1 LQSPQAISK
10 LYPFYETKREQNILL
25 HQGRQMKKISM
36 IALGISLTLGL
47 SACNPTSKSET
58 ATAAALASETP
69 ITSGIDLTAVDQS
82 VHAQDDFFRHVNG
95 TWLTQTEIPA
105 DKSRY
110 GLFNVLY
117 DETQENLKT
126 LIQESANT
134 DAEKGSNTQK
144 LGDMYNSYMN
154 VNLSN
159 EKGILPLQFL
169 LDTISKAED
178 MPQLS
183 KVFGELYVLGVGGV
197 FNFYTS
203 PDAKDPEM
211 TAMYLYQSGLTLPD
225 RDYYSK
231 DEEKFVNFRTA
242 TEKYM
247 ADILTKAGHKSGA
260 DAASKIIALE
270 KDIAAKHLSRV
281 ESRDAEKNYSKQSTT
296 QVKELLG
303 SFDWQ
308 TYADASG
315 VGQVSDMVVRNMPYF
330 EKIAGIF
337 SAHELQT
344 WKDYLTFNLVDTYA
358 SRLSQDM
365 VDLHFDFHSTTLNG
379 IPEQSPRWKRA
390 VDATSSILGEVLG
403 QQYVERHFTP
413 ESKTKMDVL
422 VQNLTKAYGVSIN
435 QLEWMTPETKK
446 AALEKLAAFT
456 PKIGYPDK
464 WRDYSD
470 LEIKADDL
478 IGNYI
483 RYSTFDHF
491 EDTNKI
497 GKPVDKSDW
506 AMTPQ
511 TINAYY
517 HPVRNEIVFP
527 AGILQSPFFD
537 MNADDAVNYGAIGA
551 VIGHEIGHGFDDQ
564 GSKYDGQGNL
574 RNWWT
579 DEDRAAF
586 DILGKKLVA
595 QFNKFEPIE
604 GQNINGKL
612 TLGENIGDLAG
623 VAIGYKAYQMSL
635 NSKVAPVIDGLTG
648 DQRFF
653 MGYAQVWRNKSRDD
667 ALRAQLI
674 SDSHSPGE
682 FRVNGIVGN
691 VDAFYQ
697 AFDVKEGDAMYMKP
711 DDRVK
716 IW

>member
-1 LQSPQAISK
+1 MMIGNIAP
-10 LYPFYETKREQNILL
+10 YE
-25 HQGRQMKKISM
+25 GRQMKKFNIVALSVSL
-36 IALGISLTLGL
+36 ALGF
-47 SACNPTSKSET
+47 SACTPASKPESTSVEAAVSE
-58 ATAAALASETP
+58 APL
-69 ITSGIDLTAVDQS
+69 TSGIDLTAVDPN
-82 VHAQDDFFRHVNG
+82 VRAQDDFFRYVNG
-95 TWLTQTEIPA
+95 AWLTQTEIPA
-105 DKSRY
+105 DKSSY

-117 DETQENLKT
+117 DDTQENLKK
-126 LIQESANT
+126 LIQESAST
-134 DAEKGSNTQK
+134 QAEKGSNTQK

-154 VNLSN
+154 VDLAN
-159 EKGILPLQFL
+159 ERGISPLQPL
-169 LDTISKAED
+169 LDNISSIEN
-178 MPQLS
+178 MQQLS
-183 KVFGELYVLGVGGV
+183 KVFGELLVIGVGGA

-203 PDAKDPEM
+203 PDAKNPDVV
-211 TAMYLYQSGLTLPD
+211 TMYLYQSGLTLPD

-231 DEEKFVNFRTA
+231 EEEKFVNYRAA

-247 ADILTKAGHKSGA
+247 AEILSKAGHGSSA
-260 DAASKIIALE
+260 DAAAKIMALE
-270 KDIAAKHLSRV
+270 KDIASKHLSRV
-281 ESRDAEKNYSKQSTT
+281 DSRDAEKNYNKRSAE
-296 QVKELLG
+296 QVQALLG

-308 TYADASG
+308 AYANASG
-315 VGQVSDMVVRNMPYF
+315 VGEVDDMVVRNMPYF

-337 SAHELQT
+337 ATHDLQT
-344 WKDYLTFNLVDTYA
+344 WKDYLTFNLVDSYA

-379 IPEQSPRWKRA
+379 IPEQRPRWKRA
-390 VDATSSILGEVLG
+390 VAATSGVLGEVLG

-413 ESKTKMDVL
+413 EAKAKMDAL
-422 VQNLTKAYGVSIN
+422 VQNLTKAYGDSIK
-435 QLEWMTPETKK
+435 QLDWMTAETKT

-464 WRDYSD
+464 WRDYSE

-478 IGNYI
+478 VGNYI
-483 RYSTFDHF
+483 RYATFDHF

-497 GKPVDKSDW
+497 GEPVDKADW
-506 AMTPQ
+506 GMTPQ

-527 AGILQSPFFD
+527 AGILQAPFFD

-574 RNWWT
+574 RSWWT

-586 DILGKKLVA
+586 DVLGKKLVD
-595 QFNKFEPIE
+595 QFNQFEAIE
-604 GQNINGKL
+604 GQNVNGEL

-623 VAIGYKAYQMSL
+623 VTIGYKAYQMSL
-635 NSKVAPVIDGLTG
+635 NGKDAPVIDGLTG
-648 DQRFF
+648 NQRFF
-653 MGYAQVWRNKSRDD
+653 MGYAQVWRSKAREERIR
-667 ALRAQLI
+667 ALLL

-691 VDAFYQ
+691 VDAFYE
-697 AFDVKEGDAMYMKP
+697 AFDVKEGDAMYLKP
-711 DDRVK
+711 EDRVK

>member
-1 LQSPQAISK
+1 
-10 LYPFYETKREQNILL
+10 
-25 HQGRQMKKISM
+25 MKKINM
-36 IALGISLTLGL
+36 LALSVSLALGL
-47 SACNPTSKSET
+47 SACSPASKSDSTTVE
-58 ATAAALASETP
+58 AAVSEIP
-69 ITSGIDLTAVDQS
+69 LISGIDLTAVDQN
-82 VHAQDDFFRHVNG
+82 VRAQDDFFRHVNG
-95 TWLTQTEIPA
+95 AWLTQTEIPA
-105 DKSRY
+105 DKSSY

-117 DETQENLKT
+117 DDTQENLKT

-134 DAEKGSNTQK
+134 KAEKGSNTQK

-154 VNLSN
+154 VELAN
-159 EKGILPLQFL
+159 EKGITPLQPL
-169 LDTISKAED
+169 LDNISSAEN
-178 MPQLS
+178 MQQLS
-183 KVFGELYVLGVGGV
+183 KVFGELYVLGVSGA

-203 PDAKDPEM
+203 PDAKDPEVV
-211 TAMYLYQSGLTLPD
+211 TMYLYQSGLTLPD

-231 DEEKFVNFRTA
+231 EEEKFVDFRAA

-247 ADILTKAGHKSGA
+247 AEILTKAGHESGT
-260 DAASKIIALE
+260 DAASKIMVLE
-270 KDIAAKHLSRV
+270 KDIAGKHLSRV
-281 ESRDAEKNYSKQSTT
+281 ESRDAEKNYNKQSAA
-296 QVKELLG
+296 QVKTLLG

-308 TYADASG
+308 AYADASG

-330 EKIAGIF
+330 QEMAEIF
-337 SAHELQT
+337 AAHDLQT

-365 VDLHFDFHSTTLNG
+365 VDLHFAFHSTTLSG
-379 IPEQSPRWKRA
+379 IPEQRPRWKRA
-390 VDATSSILGEVLG
+390 VAATSSVLGEVLG

-413 ESKTKMDVL
+413 EAKAKMDAL
-422 VQNLTKAYGVSIN
+422 VQNLTKAYGDSIQ
-435 QLEWMTPETKK
+435 QLEWMTAATKT

-464 WRDYSD
+464 WRDYAS

-478 IGNYI
+478 VGNYI

-491 EDTNKI
+491 EDTDKI
-497 GKPVDKSDW
+497 GKPVDKADW
-506 AMTPQ
+506 GMTPQ

-527 AGILQSPFFD
+527 AGILQAPFFD
-537 MNADDAVNYGAIGA
+537 MNAEDAVNYGAIGA

-574 RNWWT
+574 RSWWT

-586 DILGKKLVA
+586 EVLGKKLVA
-595 QFNKFEPIE
+595 QFDKFEPIE
-604 GQNINGKL
+604 GQNVNGEL

-623 VAIGYKAYQMSL
+623 VTIGYKAYQMSL
-635 NSKVAPVIDGLTG
+635 GGKEAPKIDGLTG
-648 DQRFF
+648 NQRFF
-653 MGYAQVWRNKSRDD
+653 MGYAQVWRSKAREERIR
-667 ALRAQLI
+667 ALLL

-697 AFDVKEGDAMYMKP
+697 AFDVKQGDAMYLKP
-711 DDRVK
+711 EDRVK

>member
-1 LQSPQAISK
+1 MKII
-10 LYPFYETKREQNILL
+10 NILTL
-25 HQGRQMKKISM
+25 SV
-36 IALGISLTLGL
+36 SLALGL
-47 SACNPTSKSET
+47 SACNTTSKTETTPVTVMVSE
-58 ATAAALASETP
+58 AP
-69 ITSGIDLTAVDQS
+69 MFSGIDLTAVDQN
-82 VHAQDDFFRHVNG
+82 VRAQDDFFRHVNG
-95 TWLTQTEIPA
+95 TWLKQTEIPA

-117 DETQENLKT
+117 DDTQENLKT

-134 DAEKGSNTQK
+134 ASEKGSNTQK

-154 VNLSN
+154 VEQANK
-159 EKGILPLQFL
+159 KGISPLNSL
-169 LDTISKAED
+169 LSSIDDAEN
-178 MPQLS
+178 MQQLS
-183 KVFGELYVLGVGGV
+183 KVFGELYVLGVGGA

-203 PDAKDPEM
+203 PDAKDPEVV
-211 TAMYLYQSGLTLPD
+211 TMYLYQSGLTLPD

-231 DEEKFVNFRTA
+231 DEQKFVNFRAA

-247 ADILTKAGHKSGA
+247 AEILAKTGHGSGA
-260 DAASKIIALE
+260 DAASKIMALE

-281 ESRDAEKNYSKQSTT
+281 ESRDAEKNYNKQSAA
-296 QVKELLG
+296 QVKVLLG

-308 TYADASG
+308 TYADSTG
-315 VGQVSDMVVRNMPYF
+315 VGQVGDMVVRNMPYF
-330 EKIAGIF
+330 KKMAGIF
-337 SAHELQT
+337 AAHDLQT
-344 WKDYLTFNLVDTYA
+344 WKDFLTFNLVDTFA

-365 VDLHFDFHSTTLNG
+365 VKLHFDFHSTTLNG
-379 IPEQSPRWKRA
+379 IPEQPPRWKLA
-390 VDATSSILGEVLG
+390 VAATSSILGEVLG

-413 ESKTKMDVL
+413 EAKTKMDAL
-422 VQNLTKAYGVSIN
+422 VQNLTKAYGESIN
-435 QLEWMTPETKK
+435 QLQWMSTETKK
-446 AALEKLAAFT
+446 AARQKLAAFT

-470 LEIKADDL
+470 LEIKAEDL
-478 IGNYI
+478 VGNYI

-497 GKPVDKSDW
+497 GKPVDKADW
-506 AMTPQ
+506 GMTPQ

-537 MNADDAVNYGAIGA
+537 MNAEDAVNYGAIGA

-574 RNWWT
+574 RSWWT

-586 DILGKKLVA
+586 DVLGKKLVT
-595 QFNKFEPIE
+595 QFDKFEPIE
-604 GQNINGKL
+604 GQTVNGEL

-623 VAIGYKAYQMSL
+623 VTIGYKAYQMSL
-635 NSKVAPVIDGLTG
+635 DDKDAPVIDGLTG
-648 DQRFF
+648 NQRFF
-653 MGYAQVWRNKSRDD
+653 MGYAQVWRSKSRED
-667 ALRAQLI
+667 ALRAQLL
-674 SDSHSPGE
+674 SDPHSPGE

-691 VDAFYQ
+691 VDAFYA
-697 AFDVKEGDAMYMKP
+697 AFDVKEGDAMYLKP
-711 DDRVK
+711 EDRVK

>member
-1 LQSPQAISK
+1 M
-10 LYPFYETKREQNILL
+10 N
-25 HQGRQMKKISM
+25 KISM
-36 IALGISLTLGL
+36 LAFSISLALGL
-47 SACNPTSKSET
+47 SACTPTSQSDPT
-58 ATAAALASETP
+58 VTP
-69 ITSGIDLTAVDQS
+69 AIISQAVMTSGIDLTAVDQN
-82 VHAQDDFFRHVNG
+82 VRAQDDFFRHVNG
-95 TWLTQTEIPA
+95 AWLTQTEIPA

-110 GLFNVLY
+110 GIFNVLY
-117 DETQENLKT
+117 DDTQENLKT
-126 LIQESANT
+126 LIQESSNT
-134 DAEKGSNTQK
+134 QAIKGSNTQK

-154 VNLSN
+154 VEQAN
-159 EKGILPLQFL
+159 EKGMSPLEPL
-169 LDTISKAED
+169 LASIYAAEN
-178 MPQLS
+178 MQQLS
-183 KVFGELYVLGVGGV
+183 KIFGKLYVLGVSGA

-203 PDAKDPEM
+203 PDAKDPEVV
-211 TAMYLYQSGLTLPD
+211 TMYLYQSGLTLPD

-231 DEEKFVNFRTA
+231 EEEKFVNFRAA

-247 ADILTKAGHKSGA
+247 TDILTKTGHQSGA
-260 DAASKIIALE
+260 DAASKIMALE
-270 KDIAAKHLSRV
+270 KNIADKHLSRV
-281 ESRDAEKNYSKQSTT
+281 ESRDAEKNYNKKSTV
-296 QVKELLG
+296 QVKALLG

-308 TYADASG
+308 AYADASG
-315 VGQVSDMVVRNMPYF
+315 VGEVNEMVVRNMPYF
-330 EKIAGIF
+330 EQIAGIF
-337 SAHELQT
+337 AAHDLQT
-344 WKDYLTFNLVDTYA
+344 WKDYLVFNLVDSYA

-379 IPEQSPRWKRA
+379 IPEQSHRWKRA
-390 VDATSSILGEVLG
+390 VAATSSILGEVLG

-413 ESKTKMDVL
+413 EAKTKMDVL
-422 VQNLTKAYGVSIN
+422 VQNLTKAYGESIN

-446 AALEKLAAFT
+446 AALKKLAAFT

-464 WRDYSD
+464 WRDYSA

-478 IGNYI
+478 VGNYI

-491 EDTNKI
+491 EDTSKI
-497 GKPVDKSDW
+497 GKPVDKADW
-506 AMTPQ
+506 GMTPQ

-574 RNWWT
+574 RSWWT
-579 DEDRAAF
+579 DADRAAF
-586 DILGKKLVA
+586 DVLGKKIVA

-604 GQNINGKL
+604 GQTVNGEL

-623 VAIGYKAYQMSL
+623 VTIGYKAYQMSL
-635 NSKVAPVIDGLTG
+635 NDKTAPVIDGLTG

-653 MGYAQVWRNKSRDD
+653 MGYAQVWRSKSRED
-667 ALRAQLI
+667 AVRAQLL
-674 SDSHSPGE
+674 SDPHSPGE

-691 VDAFYQ
+691 VDIFYQ
-697 AFDVKEGDAMYMKP
+697 AFDVKEGDAMFLKP
-711 DDRVK
+711 EDRVK